1 MSYRKSLYSYS
12 LPRLN
17 HLSVRLSDC
26 LPFVIRD
33 NRPALLSFENIIN
46 LSVSVQQQSRFR
58 RDVSVDYPRSPTQP
72 PES

>member
-1 MSYRKSLYSYS
+1 M
-12 LPRLN
+12 
-17 HLSVRLSDC
+17 
-26 LPFVIRD
+26 RD